1 MKLIKLDA
9 IDSTNIYVKELIAK
23 GDIEN
28 YTAVISKYQT
38 NGRGR
43 NKNIWQDEPSKNL
56 NFSLY
61 KEFNSFKIE
70 NKFMLNIISSIS
82 VFNLLKKYNL
92 KKLSVKWP
100 NDIMTGNKKI
110 SGILIE
116 NNIRGKSI
124 NYSVIGIGINVNQLN
139 FKNLPK
145 ATSLHNETGVAN
157 SPELMAEELQQILKL
172 NFELM
177 LDNPEKLL
185 KDYNK
190 FLFQKDKTANYIIN
204 NDKILLGNLTKVN
217 KLGEILI
224 RNNDGVIEKF
234 NQDEIKL
241 NY

>member
-23 GDIEN
+23 GDIKN
-28 YTAVISKYQT
+28 FTVVTSKHQT

-43 NKNIWQDEPSKNL
+43 NNNIWHDEPSKNL

-70 NKFMLNIISSIS
+70 NKFLLNIISSIS

-92 KKLSVKWP
+92 KNHSIKWP
-100 NDIMTGNKKI
+100 NDIMSGNKKI

-116 NNIRGKSI
+116 NNIRGKLI
-124 NYSVIGIGINVNQLN
+124 NYSVMGIGINVNQLN

-145 ATSLHNETGVAN
+145 ATSLHIETGVTN

-177 LDNPEKLL
+177 QENPDKLL
-185 KDYNK
+185 DDYNK
-190 FLFQKDKTANYIIN
+190 FLYEKNKTVNYLTN
-204 NDKILLGNLTKVN
+204 NKILLGRLIKVN

-234 NQDEIKL
+234 NVDEIKL
-241 NY
+241 IY

>member
-23 GDIEN
+23 GDIKN
-28 YTAVISKYQT
+28 YTAIISKYQT
-38 NGRGR
+38 SGRGR
-43 NKNIWQDEPSKNL
+43 NNNIWLDEPSKNL
-56 NFSLY
+56 NFTLY
-61 KEFNSFKIE
+61 KEFNTFKIE
-70 NKFMLNIISSIS
+70 NKFLLNIISSIS
-82 VFNLLKKYNL
+82 VFKLLKKYNL
-92 KKLSVKWP
+92 KNLSVKWP

-116 NNIRGKSI
+116 NNIRGKLI

-145 ATSLHNETGVAN
+145 ATSLHIETGVTN

-177 LDNPEKLL
+177 LENPYKLL
-185 KDYNK
+185 DDYNK
-190 FLFQKDKTANYIIN
+190 FLFEKDKTANFLIN
-204 NDKILLGNLTKVN
+204 GKIFLGKLTKVN

-234 NQDEIKL
+234 NVDEIKL
-241 NY
+241 IY

>member
-23 GDIEN
+23 GDIKN
-28 YTAVISKYQT
+28 FTAVISKYQT

-43 NKNIWQDEPSKNL
+43 NNSIWQDEPSKNL

-70 NKFMLNIISSIS
+70 NKFLLNIISSIS
-82 VFNLLKKYNL
+82 VFKLLKKYNL
-92 KKLSVKWP
+92 KNLSVKWP

-116 NNIRGKSI
+116 NNIRGKLI

-145 ATSLHNETGVAN
+145 ATSLHIETGVTN

-177 LDNPEKLL
+177 LENPDELL
-185 KDYNK
+185 NDYNK
-190 FLFQKDKTANYIIN
+190 FLFEKDKTANFLIN
-204 NDKILLGNLTKVN
+204 GKIFLGKLTKVN

-234 NQDEIKL
+234 NVDEIKL
-241 NY
+241 VY

>member
-70 NKFMLNIISSIS
+70 NKFLLNIISSIS

-145 ATSLHNETGVAN
+145 ATSLHIETGVAN

-177 LDNPEKLL
+177 LENPDKLL
-185 KDYNK
+185 NVYNK
-190 FLFQKDKTANYIIN
+190 FLFEKDKTVNYFTN
-204 NDKILLGNLTKVN
+204 NKILSGRLQNVN
-217 KLGEILI
+217 MLGEILI
-224 RNNDGVIEKF
+224 RNNDGVIKKF
-234 NQDEIKL
+234 NIDEIKL
-241 NY
+241 MY

>member
-23 GDIEN
+23 GDIKN

-43 NKNIWQDEPSKNL
+43 NNSIWQDEPSKNL
-56 NFSLY
+56 NFTLY

-70 NKFMLNIISSIS
+70 NKFLLNIISSIS
-82 VFNLLKKYNL
+82 VFKLLKKYNL
-92 KKLSVKWP
+92 KNLSVKWP

-116 NNIRGKSI
+116 NNTRGKLI
-124 NYSVIGIGINVNQLN
+124 NYSIIGIGINVNQLN

-145 ATSLHNETGVAN
+145 ATSLHIETGVTN

-177 LDNPEKLL
+177 LENPDELL
-185 KDYNK
+185 NDYNK
-190 FLFQKDKTANYIIN
+190 FLFEKDKTANFLIN
-204 NDKILLGNLTKVN
+204 GKIFLGKLTKVN

-234 NQDEIKL
+234 NVDEIKL
-241 NY
+241 IY

>member
-23 GDIEN
+23 GDIKN

-38 NGRGR
+38 SGRGR

-56 NFSLY
+56 NFTLY
-61 KEFNSFKIE
+61 KEFNGFKIE
-70 NKFMLNIISSIS
+70 NKFLLNIISSIS
-82 VFNLLKKYNL
+82 VFNLLKNYNL
-92 KKLSVKWP
+92 KNLSVKWP

-124 NYSVIGIGINVNQLN
+124 NYSIVGIGINVNQLN

-145 ATSLHNETGVAN
+145 ATSLRIETGVTN

-177 LDNPEKLL
+177 LKNPDKLL
-185 KDYNK
+185 NVYNK
-190 FLFQKDKTANYIIN
+190 FLFEKDKTANYIIN
-204 NDKILLGNLTKVN
+204 NKILLGKLINVN
-217 KLGEILI
+217 MFGEILI
-224 RNNDGVIEKF
+224 RNNDGFIEKF

-241 NY
+241 IY

>member
-23 GDIEN
+23 GDIKN

-38 NGRGR
+38 SGRGR
-43 NKNIWQDEPSKNL
+43 NENIWQDEPSKNL
-56 NFSLY
+56 NFTLY
-61 KEFNSFKIE
+61 KEFNGFIIE
-70 NKFMLNIISSIS
+70 NKFLLNIISSIS
-82 VFNLLKKYNL
+82 VFNLLKNYNL
-92 KKLSVKWP
+92 KNLSVKWP

-124 NYSVIGIGINVNQLN
+124 NYSIVGIGINVNQLN

-145 ATSLHNETGVAN
+145 ATSLRIETGETN

-177 LDNPEKLL
+177 LKNPDKLL
-185 KDYNK
+185 NDYNK
-190 FLFQKDKTANYIIN
+190 LLFEKDKTTNYIIN
-204 NDKILLGNLTKVN
+204 NKILLGKLINVN
-217 KLGEILI
+217 MFGEILI
-224 RNNDGVIEKF
+224 RNNDGFIDKF

-241 NY
+241 IY

>member
-23 GDIEN
+23 GDIKN

-43 NKNIWQDEPSKNL
+43 NNSIWQDEPSKNL

-70 NKFMLNIISSIS
+70 NKFLLNIISSIS
-82 VFNLLKKYNL
+82 VFKLLKKYNL
-92 KKLSVKWP
+92 KNLSVKWP

-124 NYSVIGIGINVNQLN
+124 NYSIIGIGINVNQLN

-145 ATSLHNETGVAN
+145 ATSLHIETGVTN

-177 LDNPEKLL
+177 QENPDKLL
-185 KDYNK
+185 DDFNK
-190 FLFQKDKTANYIIN
+190 FLFKKDKTVNYLTN
-204 NDKILLGNLTKVN
+204 NKILLGRLIKVN
-217 KLGEILI
+217 KVGEILI

-234 NQDEIKL
+234 NVDEIKL
-241 NY
+241 IY

>member
-23 GDIEN
+23 GDIKN

-43 NKNIWQDEPSKNL
+43 NNSIWQDEPSKNL

-70 NKFMLNIISSIS
+70 NKFLLNIISSIS
-82 VFNLLKKYNL
+82 VFKLLKKYNL
-92 KKLSVKWP
+92 KNLSVKWP

-116 NNIRGKSI
+116 NNIRGKLI

-145 ATSLHNETGVAN
+145 ATSLHIETGVTN

-177 LDNPEKLL
+177 LENPDELL
-185 KDYNK
+185 NDYNK
-190 FLFQKDKTANYIIN
+190 FLFEKDKTANFLIN
-204 NDKILLGNLTKVN
+204 GKIFLGKLTKVN
-217 KLGEILI
+217 KLGQILI

-234 NQDEIKL
+234 NVDEIKL
-241 NY
+241 VY

>member
-23 GDIEN
+23 GDIKN

-38 NGRGR
+38 SGRGR

-56 NFSLY
+56 NFTLY
-61 KEFNSFKIE
+61 KEFNGFKIE
-70 NKFMLNIISSIS
+70 NKFLLNIISSIS
-82 VFNLLKKYNL
+82 VFNLLKNYNL
-92 KKLSVKWP
+92 KNLSVKWP

-116 NNIRGKSI
+116 NKIRGKSI
-124 NYSVIGIGINVNQLN
+124 NYSIVGIGINVNQLN

-145 ATSLHNETGVAN
+145 ATSLRIETGVTN

-177 LDNPEKLL
+177 LKNPDKLL
-185 KDYNK
+185 NDYNK
-190 FLFQKDKTANYIIN
+190 FLFEKNKTAKYIIN
-204 NDKILLGNLTKVN
+204 NKILLGKLINVN
-217 KLGEILI
+217 MFGEILI
-224 RNNDGVIEKF
+224 RNNDGFIDKF
-234 NQDEIKL
+234 NLDEIKL
-241 NY
+241 IY

>member
-23 GDIEN
+23 GDIKN

-43 NKNIWQDEPSKNL
+43 NNSIWQDEPSKNL
-56 NFSLY
+56 NFTLY

-70 NKFMLNIISSIS
+70 NKFLLNIISSIS
-82 VFNLLKKYNL
+82 VVKLLKKYNL
-92 KKLSVKWP
+92 KNLSVKWP

-124 NYSVIGIGINVNQLN
+124 NYSIIGIGINVNQLN

-145 ATSLHNETGVAN
+145 ATSLHIETGVTN

-177 LDNPEKLL
+177 LENPDELL
-185 KDYNK
+185 NDYNK
-190 FLFQKDKTANYIIN
+190 FLFEKDKTANFLIN
-204 NDKILLGNLTKVN
+204 GKIFLGKLTKVN

-234 NQDEIKL
+234 NVDEIKL
-241 NY
+241 IY